1 MNLTARERLL
11 MSLTSKEV
19 EKIMDKMRG
28 EFIVLPYVEHIPI
41 NGKET
46 DVIELPLWRE
56 IKLDMNDLLDLH
68 MTLQQRDQQV
78 INENKSAITKGYE
91 IERTKE

>member
-11 MSLTSKEV
+11 MSLTSKQV
-19 EKIMDKMRG
+19 EELIDNPPKG
-28 EFIVLPYVEHIPI
+28 NVNI
-41 NGKET
+41 NGL
-46 DVIELPLWRE
+46 IEL
-56 IKLDMNDLLDLH
+56 DHNDILDLY

-91 IERTKE
+91 IERTKG

>member
-11 MSLTSKEV
+11 MSLTSKQV
-19 EKIMDKMRG
+19 EDIMDKMRG
-28 EFIVLPYVEHIPI
+28 EFIVLPYVEHTPI
-41 NGKET
+41 NGNET

-56 IKLDMNDLLDLH
+56 IKLDIHDLLDLH

-78 INENKSAITKGYE
+78 IKENK
-91 IERTKE
+91 